1 MRESWNILGTSDFAL
16 NLELLKPHKL
26 GKIVTKNLNSLFFAR
41 TINLEG
47 FYFMR
52 TFIFIIWFYPQSKTC
67 SLFDQFSN
75 IWNSAASAFAEF
87 KHANWSSWFHKNPN
101 AYNHTHFWISRY
113 CWVTKFVCPF
123 LYFWIR
129 NVAGVGRQANGH
141 TRFIDSSLCSAGRVL
156 LFIPKHTEGHQDT
169 RTPKYSYP
177 NTQEDTRNIL
187 WLDCKTWIVQEF
199 HRVFKGFR
207 SWQFD
212 FWKPQLISWTEITFV
227 GFLLNEEYLWI
238 SC

>member
-1 MRESWNILGTSDFAL
+1 
-16 NLELLKPHKL
+16 
-26 GKIVTKNLNSLFFAR
+26 
-41 TINLEG
+41 
-47 FYFMR
+47 MR

-67 SLFDQFSN
+67 SLFYQLSD
-75 IWNSAASAFAEF
+75 IWNPAASAEF

-169 RTPKYSYP
+169 QIFIPKHTGGHQKYLVARLQNMLFRNSLEFSRLSDHGSLTLLHLPFENP
-177 NTQEDTRNIL
+177 N
-187 WLDCKTWIVQEF
+187 
-199 HRVFKGFR
+199 
-207 SWQFD
+207 
-212 FWKPQLISWTEITFV
+212 
-227 GFLLNEEYLWI
+227 
-238 SC
+238 